1 VSRMWNEMEPAEKQS
16 PSPSS
21 EPVGHSQN
29 GSAEHRNSKRSPL
42 QVSLLVY
49 GSAVD
54 NRPFREKTDTLNA
67 NEEGCLI
74 LLEASVARRQRLCL
88 VNLSNQDE
96 RECRV
101 VRLGKLLPGKRQVA
115 VAFLRPAPEF
125 WFDS

>member
-16 PSPSS
+16 QSPSS
-21 EPVGHSQN
+21 EPVGHSPK

-67 NEEGCLI
+67 NEQGCFI
-74 LLEASVARRQRLCL
+74 LLEASVARGQRLCL

-101 VRLGKLLPGKRQVA
+101 VRLGKLLLGKRQVA
-115 VAFLRPAPEF
+115 VEFLRPAPEF